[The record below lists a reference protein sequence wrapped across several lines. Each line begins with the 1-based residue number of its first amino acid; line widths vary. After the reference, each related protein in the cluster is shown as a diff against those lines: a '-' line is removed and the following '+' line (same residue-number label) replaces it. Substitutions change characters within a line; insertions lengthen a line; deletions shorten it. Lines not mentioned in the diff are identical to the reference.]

1 MTDWYR
7 IENEDEIPSPTI
19 LIYPERIRENLRR
32 MIAQAGGVER
42 LRPHVKTHK
51 LPQVIAMKRELG
63 IDKFKVSTI
72 AEAEMT
78 AQAGGADILL
88 AHQPSGPN
96 IGRLRQLMER
106 CPDPRFSAIVDDRG
120 NVERISQ
127 RMQAA
132 GQRLPVLLDLDVG
145 MHRTGI
151 AIDRAADLYR
161 RVCELP
167 GVQPAGL
174 HAYDGHLYDADHGV
188 LEAKA
193 AAAFADVWILRDEL
207 LAAGLPVPVVVAS
220 GTPTFP
226 ILARQ
231 AQVEVGC
238 GTTALWDY
246 GQSLISPDLDFLNA
260 AVLLTRVISKPGE
273 NRLCLDLGHKAVA
286 SEMTPPRVWLFDL
299 EQVEF
304 ITHSEEH
311 LVVQTPSASR
321 YAVGEAVYG
330 IPRHICPTMAL
341 HQEVW
346 EVQDRRAG
354 APWPVVARARKITI

>member
-1 MTDWYR
+1 MTDWFR
-7 IENEDEIPSPTI
+7 IENADEIPSPTI
-19 LIYPERIRENLRR
+19 LIYPDRIRENLRR

-88 AHQPSGPN
+88 AHQPCGPN
-96 IGRLRQLMER
+96 IGRLLQLMQKF
-106 CPDPRFSAIVDDRG
+106 PATQFSAIVDDRA
-120 NVERISQ
+120 NLERISQ
-127 RMQAA
+127 TMQSANEV
-132 GQRLPVLLDLDVG
+132 LPVLIDLDVG

-151 AIDRAADLYR
+151 ALDRAADLYR
-161 RVCELP
+161 QLCRLP
-167 GVQPAGL
+167 GVKPGGL
-174 HAYDGHLYDADHGV
+174 HAYDGHLYHSDHAV
-188 LEAKA
+188 LEANA
-193 AAAFADVWILRDEL
+193 AAAFAGVWKLRDQLRAE
-207 LAAGLPVPVVVAS
+207 GLPVPVVVAS

-226 ILARQ
+226 ILARE
-231 AQVEVGC
+231 AEVEVGC

-246 GQSLISPDLDFLNA
+246 GQSLLSPDLDFLNA

-286 SEMTPPRVWLFDL
+286 SEMTHPRVWLFGLD
-299 EQVEF
+299 EVEF

-311 LVVQTPSASR
+311 LVVQSPSASQF
-321 YAVGEAVYG
+321 AVGQEVYG
-330 IPRHICPTMAL
+330 LPRHICPTMAL

-346 EVQDRRAG
+346 EVQDRRAV
-354 APWPVVARARKITI
+354 APWPVIARARKITI